1 MKWFSKNRNH
11 VAVGFRWFV
20 VLGLLGTA
28 VIKFATVPFDAQFN
42 EADAA
47 LPWFTE
53 KRLLLNAALAELFV
67 AVLFLAPSV
76 SLFWR
81 YGSLLGLSAL
91 FLCYRIG
98 LAMVGSSCSCAGNL
112 STNPWV
118 AGGLWVF
125 LAVIL
130 AGSLI
135 GLFLHDEGGRGKS

>member
-1 MKWFSKNRNH
+1 MRRIWKHKTRI
-11 VAVGFRWFV
+11 AVGFRWFV

-28 VIKFATVPFDAQFN
+28 AMKFAAVPFDDQFN

-67 AVLFLAPSV
+67 AVLFLAPRV

-118 AGGLWVF
+118 AGGL
-125 LAVIL
+125 
-130 AGSLI
+130 
-135 GLFLHDEGGRGKS
+135 